1 MPRRRL
7 IFLIVTAFALL
18 SAGWAARS
26 LLHRWETDQ
35 DYESAKAALEL
46 GRFREA
52 SELGLR
58 LANSSRYRS
67 PGLLI
72 AGEAAARQ
80 GQAAEALALYRR
92 VPFSEPAL
100 SDTKGP
106 LDLIAVREPEAARFA
121 RASLLAQGEI
131 LLNLTPSLGE
141 AESVYR
147 RALAIDS
154 NSVVAHERLAF
165 ILGLQGRAREAAE
178 HRVALLR
185 LGHVLPIQLVLL
197 ALGETADENPETVAR
212 FLNARPNDPAALRAA
227 ARIAAQ
233 RERQEDLL
241 RQVAAAV
248 SAEPEVAVAQA
259 WLGRVL
265 LRRQDNAGYRRWLE
279 DLPASAADAPEVW
292 LVFAEQAAAA
302 NDVAGAVRCYAEA
315 TQRDPNYLAAVTG
328 LARML
333 QIANDPNNAQRFRER
348 AKRLEQLATAAR
360 THQIS
365 GSRSALLQAAEMA
378 AELGLAWE
386 SWGWYDALNQHE
398 RFEDE
403 RKRAAETQYAL
414 ARRDPLARVLPSGR
428 IAESFAW
435 QRFPLPPTIAARDAG
450 KATYRPATAD
460 HAITGNAITSKANI
474 GNANNGNA
482 NTRKPNASQSN
493 TARAVNTVAAAAVD
507 RTVVAE
513 LRADSSPSSTTGFRF
528 VAEPRSTGIDFAFHN
543 GHRSEV
549 AGEYMYEFSGGA
561 AAVLDYDLDGWPD
574 LYLSQGTDW
583 PPRESNFAHL
593 DHLCRNMGDGRFVN
607 VAELAGV
614 RENRFSQGVAVADFD
629 NDGFPDLYIGNIG
642 ANRLYRN
649 NGDGTFTDVTSLAGV
664 AGDDWTSSIAP
675 ADFNNDGLIDLYVGN
690 YLQGEHL
697 FDRPCLLPDGSTRLC
712 TPHEFAAAQDRVYVN
727 EGDGRFRDVTAE
739 CGVAVPDG
747 KTLGVVAGDFDGSG
761 RASVFTANDAVP
773 NFLFVNESADDSVGE
788 RGDHGARTPRFAER
802 AFLAGVAVDNDGRAQ
817 ACMGIAAGDA
827 NGDGRLDLFATN
839 FRNEAN
845 VLYVAQEGMAWLD
858 RTRAAGLHAPS
869 FDLLGFG
876 TQFLDADLDGDQDLV
891 LVNGHVG
898 DLRQHGVA
906 YRMRPQIFENRGA
919 GVFEER
925 RGASAGPYFDG
936 EYLGRGLAR
945 LDWNR
950 DGRPDFAVNQLL
962 GPAALVT
969 NHTPPRFRSVA
980 VRLIGTRSNRDA
992 IGATVTVTAADR
1004 RETQQLLSGDG
1015 YMASNERLLCFTLP
1029 AAEAQV
1035 EIRWPAGG
1043 VWRSGPLVPA
1053 RLWTFVE

>member
-7 IFLIVTAFALL
+7 IFLIATALTLL

-35 DYESAKAALEL
+35 DYESAKTALEL

-58 LANSSRYRS
+58 LANSTRYRS

-92 VPFSEPAL
+92 VPFSEPAS
-100 SDTKGP
+100 SDAKW
-106 LDLIAVREPEAARFA
+106 LRDLIALRDPEAARFA

-147 RALAIDS
+147 RTLAIDS

-185 LGHVLPIQLVLL
+185 LGQVLPIQLVLL
-197 ALGETADENPETVAR
+197 ALGETADENPETVSR
-212 FLNARPNDPAALRAA
+212 FLDASPDDPAALRAA
-227 ARIAAQ
+227 ARIALQ
-233 RERQEDLL
+233 RERQDDVL
-241 RQVAAAV
+241 RNVTAALRT
-248 SAEPEVAVAQA
+248 EPDIAVAQA

-265 LRRQDNAGYRRWLE
+265 LRRQDNLGFARWLE
-279 DLPASAADAPEVW
+279 SLPSSTADSPEVW
-292 LVFAEQAAAA
+292 LVCAEHASAQ
-302 NDVAGAVRCYAEA
+302 NDPHGSIRCYAEA
-315 TQRDPNYLAAVTG
+315 VRRDPNYLAAVTG
-328 LARML
+328 LARSL
-333 QIANDPNNAQRFRER
+333 QSANETDAAQRFRDR

-398 RFEDE
+398 RFEGE
-403 RKRAAETQYAL
+403 RKRAAESQYAL
-414 ARRDPLARVLPSGR
+414 ARRDPLVRVLPSGR
-428 IAESFAW
+428 VADSFDW
-435 QRFPLPPTIAARDAG
+435 RRFPLPTSIARLDANQTGGAQASAGHANAGSANVHAAMNRSAASTSPTPKNGPSTVHADR
-450 KATYRPATAD
+450 AD
-460 HAITGNAITSKANI
+460 HASPTD
-474 GNANNGNA
+474 
-482 NTRKPNASQSN
+482 
-493 TARAVNTVAAAAVD
+493 TA
-507 RTVVAE
+507 
-513 LRADSSPSSTTGFRF
+513 FRF
-528 VAEPRSTGIDFAFHN
+528 VAESPSKGIDFAFHN

-583 PPRESNFAHL
+583 PPRENNFAHL
-593 DHLCRNMGDGRFVN
+593 DQLCRNTGEGRFVN

-629 NDGFPDLYIGNIG
+629 NDGFQDLYVGNIG

-649 NGDGTFTDVTSLAGV
+649 NGDGTFTDVTTQAGV
-664 AGDDWTSSIAP
+664 AGNEWTSSIAP

-739 CGVAVPDG
+739 CGVALPDG
-747 KTLGVVAGDFDGSG
+747 KTLGVVAADFDGSG
-761 RASVFTANDAVP
+761 RMSVFTANDAVP
-773 NFLFVNESADDSVGE
+773 NFLFVNEGQAD
-788 RGDHGARTPRFAER
+788 
-802 AFLAGVAVDNDGRAQ
+802 
-817 ACMGIAAGDA
+817 
-827 NGDGRLDLFATN
+827 
-839 FRNEAN
+839 
-845 VLYVAQEGMAWLD
+845 
-858 RTRAAGLHAPS
+858 AP
-869 FDLLGFG
+869 
-876 TQFLDADLDGDQDLV
+876 
-891 LVNGHVG
+891 
-898 DLRQHGVA
+898 
-906 YRMRPQIFENRGA
+906 
-919 GVFEER
+919 
-925 RGASAGPYFDG
+925 
-936 EYLGRGLAR
+936 
-945 LDWNR
+945 
-950 DGRPDFAVNQLL
+950 
-962 GPAALVT
+962 
-969 NHTPPRFRSVA
+969 
-980 VRLIGTRSNRDA
+980 
-992 IGATVTVTAADR
+992 
-1004 RETQQLLSGDG
+1004 
-1015 YMASNERLLCFTLP
+1015 
-1029 AAEAQV
+1029 AEAK
-1035 EIRWPAGG
+1035 RAPGG
-1043 VWRSGPLVPA
+1043 SRM
-1053 RLWTFVE
+1053 